1 MRSFFPLSAAVSPVS
16 SFLPV
21 GIALMLGRQKAD
33 SGSAGAGLGAWGI
46 RAHSAAKGRRASAL
60 GYGQVP
66 FIGQGEA
73 DGQIVE

>member
-1 MRSFFPLSAAVSPVS
+1 
-16 SFLPV
+16 
-21 GIALMLGRQKAD
+21 MLGRQKAD

-66 FIGQGEA
+66 FIGRGEA
-73 DGQIVE
+73 DRQLVE